1 MNVLDRA
8 RIAGATLSYDL
19 WLDFAG
25 VPGRKRR
32 DLRRELRANLG
43 DATALVGS
51 RNAIRGLGSTRQM
64 AAAASVPD
72 PTRPRWTVGFAV
84 GISLLGLSL
93 IAELLAALSWLDG
106 AMAAAPDSRVAGAMT
121 FFPGS
126 SLTYS
131 PTADGFSLS
140 IGSGWVCLL
149 VGLIAFLLAA
159 QPWRLLMHHASST
172 TRRRSWFESA
182 GNHSAE

>member
-8 RIAGATLSYDL
+8 RIVGATLSYDL

-25 VPGRKRR
+25 VPGRRRR

-43 DATALVGS
+43 AATALVGS
-51 RNAIRGLGSTRQM
+51 RDAIRGLGSTREM
-64 AAAASVPD
+64 AGAASGPD
-72 PTRPRWTVGFAV
+72 PMRPRWTVGFMV

-93 IAELLAALSWLDG
+93 LAELLAALSWADG
-106 AMAAAPDSRVAGAMT
+106 AMAAAPESRVTGVMT

-131 PTADGFSLS
+131 PSASGFSLS
-140 IGSGWVCLL
+140 VDLGWVCLA
-149 VGLIAFLLAA
+149 VGFIAFLLAA
-159 QPWRLLMHHASST
+159 RPWRLFTHRAVSPPL
-172 TRRRSWFESA
+172 
-182 GNHSAE
+182 

>member
-1 MNVLDRA
+1 MNALDRA
-8 RIAGATLSYDL
+8 RIVGATLSYDL

-25 VPGRKRR
+25 VPGRRRR

-51 RNAIRGLGSTRQM
+51 RKAVRGLGSTREM

-84 GISLLGLSL
+84 GISLLALTL

-106 AMAAAPDSRVAGAMT
+106 AMAVAPESRVTGAMT

-131 PTADGFSLS
+131 PSAGGFSVS
-140 IGSGWVCLL
+140 IGFGWVCLL
-149 VGLIAFLLAA
+149 LGFIAFVLAA
-159 QPWRLLMHHASST
+159 KPWRLLIRHTVAPSH
-172 TRRRSWFESA
+172 
-182 GNHSAE
+182 

>member
-1 MNVLDRA
+1 MNIFDRA

-25 VPGRKRR
+25 VPGRRRR
-32 DLRRELRANLG
+32 DLRRELRTNLG

-51 RNAIRGLGSTRQM
+51 RNAVRGLGSTREM
-64 AAAASVPD
+64 AAAASDTD

-93 IAELLAALSWLDG
+93 IVELLAALSWLDG
-106 AMAAAPDSRVAGAMT
+106 AIAAAPESQVTGAMT

-131 PTADGFSLS
+131 PSASGFSVS
-140 IGSGWVCLL
+140 IDFGWICLL
-149 VGLIAFLLAA
+149 VGCVAFILAS
-159 QPWRLLMHHASST
+159 QPWRLRI
-172 TRRRSWFESA
+172 RRTMSPQT
-182 GNHSAE
+182 

>member
-8 RIAGATLSYDL
+8 RIVGATLSYDL

-25 VPGRKRR
+25 VPGRRRR

-51 RNAIRGLGSTRQM
+51 RNAVRGLGSTREM
-64 AAAASVPD
+64 AAAASAPD
-72 PTRPRWTVGFAV
+72 PTRPRWTVGFTV
-84 GISLLGLSL
+84 GMSLLGLSL
-93 IAELLAALSWLDG
+93 LAEGLAALSWLDG
-106 AMAAAPDSRVAGAMT
+106 AMAATPESPVTGAMT

-131 PTADGFSLS
+131 PSASGFSLS
-140 IGSGWVCLL
+140 INFGWVCLA
-149 VGLIAFLLAA
+149 VGLIAFVLAA
-159 QPWRLLMHHASST
+159 RPWRLFAHRAVSLSQ
-172 TRRRSWFESA
+172 
-182 GNHSAE
+182 